1 MLKLPLVGVLMYGV
15 AEASTAYL
23 ITKITDT
30 PPAPAF
36 ASDFPESQITWKNKH
51 AFLKLPLEML
61 DVQNLQAMDKEEK
74 EGRKKTPLRQQFT

>member
-1 MLKLPLVGVLMYGV
+1 MLKLPLAGVLMYGV

-36 ASDFPESQITWKNKH
+36 AADFAESQIAWKNKR
-51 AFLKLPLEML
+51 AFLKLSLDRL
-61 DVQNLQAMDKEEK
+61 DVHNLRAMDKEEK
-74 EGRKKTPLRQQFT
+74 EGGRKTPLRQQFT